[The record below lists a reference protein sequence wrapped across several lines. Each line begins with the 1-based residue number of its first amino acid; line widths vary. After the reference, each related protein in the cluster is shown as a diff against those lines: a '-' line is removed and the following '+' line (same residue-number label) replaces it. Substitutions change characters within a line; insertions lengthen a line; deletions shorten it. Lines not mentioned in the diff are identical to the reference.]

1 MCTHGIQQRKL
12 TVRGSTI
19 TNVPLF
25 PFCSIVD
32 CIHLTFSVPS
42 LVLVPLDSYGS
53 DVRNK
58 TKQSITKDDRY
69 RIYYFYCWL
78 FFSVLKSSAA
88 LRNYLRCSNKL
99 WVTAEWRSCSSG
111 GLYLQVDL
119 RKQNL
124 CVSWPLLQD
133 ELGGT
138 HLKTPSV
145 TNQNRGWGV
154 GLTRNFSLIVKKC
167 FPLNLT
173 WEVGKVS

>member
-1 MCTHGIQQRKL
+1 MEFN
-12 TVRGSTI
+12 
-19 TNVPLF
+19 NVSWLWGDP
-25 PFCSIVD
+25 
-32 CIHLTFSVPS
+32 PS
-42 LVLVPLDSYGS
+42 LMFLYSHFALLWIVSISHFLCHHWFWSLWIHMALMWEIKLSKVLLKMTD
-53 DVRNK
+53 
-58 TKQSITKDDRY
+58 TASIIFTAD
-69 RIYYFYCWL
+69 F

-99 WVTAEWRSCSSG
+99 WVTAEWRRCSSG